1 MHIFRWLLCLL
12 ALFLTPGLQAA
23 PLQLYTEDY
32 PPLNFS
38 RDGKPTGLG
47 VEVVE
52 EILRRTQQ
60 HAHIQVVPW
69 ARGYQKALTEPNSGL
84 FVTMRTA
91 EREKLFK
98 WVGPIAVA
106 VTSFYALK
114 GSGMTISS
122 LDDARQLGTIA
133 VPRQWYS
140 FQTLKAQNMPNLYGV
155 LGPKQMMTMLRHRR
169 VNLVVADNLTLPDL
183 LALGNLTP
191 DDVEPLHSFL
201 HSYAYIAFSLDTDDG
216 LIDQWQRSLD
226 QMKADG
232 SFRAICQRWLP
243 GQECSLAL
251 TAPAP

>member
-1 MHIFRWLLCLL
+1 MASQSEAGDIGDGMH
-12 ALFLTPGLQAA
+12 AT
-23 PLQLYTEDY
+23 
-32 PPLNFS
+32 
-38 RDGKPTGLG
+38 
-47 VEVVE
+47 
-52 EILRRTQQ
+52 
-60 HAHIQVVPW
+60 
-69 ARGYQKALTEPNSGL
+69 
-84 FVTMRTA
+84 
-91 EREKLFK
+91 
-98 WVGPIAVA
+98 
-106 VTSFYALK
+106 
-114 GSGMTISS
+114 
-122 LDDARQLGTIA
+122 DARQLGTIA

-201 HSYAYIAFSLDTDDG
+201 RSYAYIAFSLDTDDG

-243 GQECSLAL
+243 GQEFPLAL